1 MPQNDLL
8 PAILEAFA
16 LPPGPSI
23 ALLIFALLS
32 RRPGSRRLFLILG
45 LVSLYLCS
53 IPVTSN
59 WLMGRLEVF
68 PPVSLEKIAAEAIV
82 VLGSDRH
89 REAKEYGGDTINGSG
104 LERLRYAAR
113 LGKTTGLPILT
124 SGGLARQDDETPEA
138 ELMGAALKEFGL
150 EARWLEGNSRNTY
163 ENAMNSS
170 RILKGMGIG
179 EIVLVTHGFHMQRAV
194 EAFEKAGMRVIPA
207 PTGMTEP
214 LPKSISRRFLPSAS
228 ALQTT
233 CLAWHE
239 LLGRWWYH
247 YRYYNSASG

>member
-89 REAKEYGGDTINGSG
+89 REAKEYGGDTMNGSG

-150 EARWLEGNSRNTY
+150 EARWLEGNSRKRHEFEPDIKGDGDWRNCAGYPWLSHATGDGGIR
-163 ENAMNSS
+163 ESGNAGHSS
-170 RILKGMGIG
+170 ADRHDGPSTKIHQPTL
-179 EIVLVTHGFHMQRAV
+179 FAQCR
-194 EAFEKAGMRVIPA
+194 RVA
-207 PTGMTEP
+207 ND
-214 LPKSISRRFLPSAS
+214 
-228 ALQTT
+228 
-233 CLAWHE
+233 
-239 LLGRWWYH
+239 LLGLARIAGQMVV
-247 YRYYNSASG
+247 SLSVLQ

>member
-1 MPQNDLL
+1 MPQYDLL

-89 REAKEYGGDTINGSG
+89 REAKEYGGDTMNGSG

-124 SGGLARQDDETPEA
+124 SGGLARQDDETPE
-138 ELMGAALKEFGL
+138 
-150 EARWLEGNSRNTY
+150 RSQIR
-163 ENAMNSS
+163 
-170 RILKGMGIG
+170 
-179 EIVLVTHGFHMQRAV
+179 
-194 EAFEKAGMRVIPA
+194 
-207 PTGMTEP
+207 
-214 LPKSISRRFLPSAS
+214 
-228 ALQTT
+228 
-233 CLAWHE
+233 
-239 LLGRWWYH
+239 
-247 YRYYNSASG
+247 